1 MTKFIQ
7 IDFQNPNIRAFDC
20 FQDIEEAVRYTRK
33 NLESRHNIVLYDPLV
48 TVDHHVYLKVDVPD
62 SYNFSIRNLR
72 GISAYLLKQYPKRY
86 RRYVSGEHRFL
97 VFNNYIPE
105 TPGNDAL
112 RQIPSIER
120 SNLVIEFIRLL
131 DRVDEDSLRKAK
143 CIKEILEENV

>member
-7 IDFQNPNIRAFDC
+7 IDFHNPNIRAFDC

-48 TVDHHVYLKVDVPD
+48 TVDHHVYLKLDIPD

-72 GISAYLLKQYPKRY
+72 GIAAYLLKRYPKRY
-86 RRYVSGEHRFL
+86 RRYVSGDRFL
-97 VFNNYIPE
+97 VFNYYIPE
-105 TPGNDAL
+105 TSGNDAL
-112 RQIPSIER
+112 RPIPSIER

-143 CIKEILEENV
+143 RIKDILEEKV